1 MGNLFIGEVH
11 WFHKPLS
18 ENGFQYNSIRGCV
31 RGFYCNKAPEG
42 ISLEN
47 GKFRYGSQCRSSA
60 HGPTLVALE
69 PIVRECIKARSA
81 IIYSQPGDQEAKE
94 QRLGS
99 TVILYKHPF
108 STLHMTGPHLS
119 LSLFLIYKHLLSA
132 FYVLIFLGLGA
143 HQQTNP
149 KCPPL
154 WSLPLHG
161 RLKRNVKWHFSKY

>member
-18 ENGFQYNSIRGCV
+18 EKGFQYNSIRGCV
-31 RGFYCNKAPEG
+31 RGYYCNKAPEG

-69 PIVRECIKARSA
+69 PIVRECIKACSA

-99 TVILYKHPF
+99 TVILYKYPF
-108 STLHMTGPHLS
+108 STLHMTGPH

-132 FYVLIFLGLGA
+132 FYVLIFLGLGTD
-143 HQQTNP
+143 QQTNL
-149 KCPPL
+149 KC
-154 WSLPLHG
+154 LPFWNLPFTWET
-161 RLKRNVKWHFSKY
+161 KKK

>member
-31 RGFYCNKAPEG
+31 RGCYCNKAPEG

-69 PIVRECIKARSA
+69 PIVRECIKACSA

-94 QRLGS
+94 QRPRFYS
-99 TVILYKHPF
+99 HPLQVSF
-108 STLHMTGPHLS
+108 QHTSYDRTPSLS

-132 FYVLIFLGLGA
+132 FYVLIFLGLGTD
-143 HQQTNP
+143 QQTNP
-149 KCPPL
+149 KC
-154 WSLPLHG
+154 LPFGNLPFTWET
-161 RLKRNVKWHFSKY
+161 KKK